1 MHDELN
7 NHSEDVP
14 YVETTETSETETSML
29 NTEELPKEREEA
41 FTQGND
47 AFEGIPKLTEPPR
60 QQKRKIHFKSVLSF
74 LLALVLISGSTYT
87 IGYYKGQ
94 IAINDSAIESRV
106 NDVLGKSFDSEIYQS
121 VVNYLDDN
129 GSDTYDGTSANVA
142 AIYKNVSS
150 SVVGITSKLK
160 YYDWFNN
167 ERYTDG
173 AGSGVLI
180 KEEADKYYIVTN
192 YHVVEDATEVLVEI
206 ATDQMIPSALIGYDQ
221 DADIAVISINKSDI
235 PVEIS
240 DRVKTINIGK
250 SDQLEVGEPA
260 VAIGNP
266 LGYNNTVTSGVIS
279 ALDRTVGDDVEKPYI
294 QTDAA
299 INPGNSGGALVNKKG
314 ELIGINTA
322 KITDTKVEGMGFAIP
337 TDTFMPIVAELIE
350 KGYVTKPFIGIGG
363 VNISDEASDLYELP
377 VGVLVRYIYDNS
389 PAKKA
394 GLKEMD
400 VIIGV
405 DDQKVNTMDD
415 LTSYIDTFEPGDKI
429 ELKIIRDSSQKIT
442 LTVTLGDKNQIDK

>member
-1 MHDELN
+1 
-7 NHSEDVP
+7 
-14 YVETTETSETETSML
+14 
-29 NTEELPKEREEA
+29 
-41 FTQGND
+41 
-47 AFEGIPKLTEPPR
+47 
-60 QQKRKIHFKSVLSF
+60 
-74 LLALVLISGSTYT
+74 
-87 IGYYKGQ
+87 
-94 IAINDSAIESRV
+94 
-106 NDVLGKSFDSEIYQS
+106 
-121 VVNYLDDN
+121 
-129 GSDTYDGTSANVA
+129 
-142 AIYKNVSS
+142 
-150 SVVGITSKLK
+150 
-160 YYDWFNN
+160 
-167 ERYTDG
+167 
-173 AGSGVLI
+173 
-180 KEEADKYYIVTN
+180 
-192 YHVVEDATEVLVEI
+192 
-206 ATDQMIPSALIGYDQ
+206 
-221 DADIAVISINKSDI
+221 
-235 PVEIS
+235 
-240 DRVKTINIGK
+240 
-250 SDQLEVGEPA
+250 
-260 VAIGNP
+260 
-266 LGYNNTVTSGVIS
+266 VTSGVIS